1 VASEIILGG
10 AGNFFALHGVSLRT
24 CLLFTSLGIFFLQ
37 KLFVILSATKN
48 PLEKDTTQSRGS
60 FTSFRMTSQF
70 QIVPLGFLYITVAL
84 AALRGYLAGHG
95 LGAVFA
101 DTVPYIFF
109 LYYFPLKQLLAAD
122 QTEHFKRFVQCTLAA
137 TIVGNALFIVFTLYA
152 FSGGLSVLQDGF
164 YHWFRDVA
172 GGKITKLPYH
182 FYRIVLNEQLLLIP
196 LVLWVYNGF
205 LTKTINKKI
214 ALPIVGC
221 LLILLSINLTRIYIL
236 ALGAGVLFLFRPT
249 IWKRWLITSVAL
261 VVSFLVIFMGIHLG
275 ASRGQSL
282 GLEIFGL
289 RLQSIVTP
297 ALEESSLSRML
308 LLPKIIA
315 KIKGHPF
322 IGDGLADTVT
332 VYSPVVKKE
341 ITTSQ
346 FDWGFLEIW
355 AELGLVGLLAW
366 ASLISFLVY
375 QLKQQYF
382 TPAWQLGSIVVLGV
396 ITLTSPAL
404 FHVLGIV
411 WLTVLAATQPV
422 RASQKSSS

>member
-1 VASEIILGG
+1 
-10 AGNFFALHGVSLRT
+10 
-24 CLLFTSLGIFFLQ
+24 
-37 KLFVILSATKN
+37 
-48 PLEKDTTQSRGS
+48 
-60 FTSFRMTSQF
+60 
-70 QIVPLGFLYITVAL
+70 
-84 AALRGYLAGHG
+84 
-95 LGAVFA
+95 
-101 DTVPYIFF
+101 
-109 LYYFPLKQLLAAD
+109 
-122 QTEHFKRFVQCTLAA
+122 
-137 TIVGNALFIVFTLYA
+137 
-152 FSGGLSVLQDGF
+152 
-164 YHWFRDVA
+164 
-172 GGKITKLPYH
+172 
-182 FYRIVLNEQLLLIP
+182 
-196 LVLWVYNGF
+196 
-205 LTKTINKKI
+205 
-214 ALPIVGC
+214 
-221 LLILLSINLTRIYIL
+221 
-236 ALGAGVLFLFRPT
+236 
-249 IWKRWLITSVAL
+249 
-261 VVSFLVIFMGIHLG
+261 MGIHLG